1 MHRHGYAEDFDR
13 MIGMIEY
20 LLLAPIITGILC
32 ILTGTRK
39 QVEAVSILGSI
50 ATLILGL
57 ILVADVYR
65 YGIMVSWQNALFA
78 DAFSAFI
85 VLIVSI
91 VGFVAS
97 VYSVGYMG
105 HELEH
110 GVIDLK
116 RLRIYYVLFHIFMF
130 TMLLV
135 GVTNNLGLWIA
146 IEMTTLVSALLM
158 ILYSRKS
165 SVEAAWKYMIICTV
179 GITFALF
186 GTILTYYVA
195 VKVLGETGDA
205 LNWTS
210 LLAVADQF
218 DPTIMKLAF
227 IFILIGYGT
236 KAGLA
241 PMHTWLPD
249 AHSEAPTP
257 VSALLSGVLLNC
269 AMYGIIRFYTIAT
282 RSIGS
287 DFSSNMLIIFGLLSL
302 GISVPFILL
311 QEDYKRLLAYSSVEH
326 MGIVALGIGFG
337 GVFGTFGA
345 ILHMFNHAMTK
356 SLMFFGAGNV
366 LLKHGTKEID
376 KVSGIVKSM
385 PVTGTMFII
394 GGLAITGSPPF
405 SIFISEFTILAAG
418 FSQGRILPS
427 VLFLLFIIM
436 IFAGFFYNISRMAF
450 GTPKPG
456 IAVGDMSRWALGAMS
471 VLIVFVIVLGIY
483 IPPPFYEMLMKVV
496 EVVR

>member
-1 MHRHGYAEDFDR
+1 
-13 MIGMIEY
+13 MIEY
-20 LLLAPIITGILC
+20 LLLAPVITGILC
-32 ILTGTRK
+32 FFAKTRK
-39 QVEAVSILGSI
+39 QVEIISLTGSTI
-50 ATLILGL
+50 TLFLGL
-57 ILVADVYR
+57 ALVAEVYK
-65 YGIMVSWQNALFA
+65 YNIIITWQNALFA

-97 VYSVGYMG
+97 MYSVGYIG

-110 GVIDLK
+110 GAMDLK
-116 RLRIYYVLFHIFMF
+116 RLRIYYVLFHSFMF

-165 SVEAAWKYMIICTV
+165 CVEAAWKYMIICTV

-186 GTILTYYVA
+186 GTILTYYA
-195 VKVLGETGDA
+195 SVKILGETGDA

-218 DPTIMKLAF
+218 DPAIMKLAF

-269 AMYGIIRFYTIAT
+269 AMYGVIRFYTIAIKST
-282 RSIGS
+282 GMEFGS
-287 DFSSNMLIIFGLLSL
+287 NLLIVFGLLSI
-302 GISVPFILL
+302 GIAVPFILL
-311 QEDYKRLLAYSSVEH
+311 QDDYKRLLAYSSVEH
-326 MGIVALGIGFG
+326 MGIIALGIGFG
-337 GVFGTFGA
+337 GIFGVFGA
-345 ILHMFNHAMTK
+345 VLHMFNHAMTK
-356 SLMFFGAGNV
+356 SFMFFGAGNV
-366 LLKHGTKEID
+366 LLKHETKEID

-385 PVTGTMFII
+385 PVTGTMLII

-405 SIFISEFTILAAG
+405 SIFISEFTILTAG
-418 FSQGRILPS
+418 FSQGHIFSS
-427 VLFLLFIIM
+427 VLFLLFIIT
-436 IFAGFFYNISRMAF
+436 IFAGFFYHISRMAL
-450 GTPKPG
+450 GVPKPQIKTG
-456 IAVGDMSRWALGAMS
+456 EISRWMLGAMAI
-471 VLIVFVIVLGIY
+471 LIIFVFVLGVY
-483 IPPPFYEMLMKVV
+483 IPPYFYEMLMRVV
-496 EVVR
+496 NVVR

>member
-1 MHRHGYAEDFDR
+1 
-13 MIGMIEY
+13 MIEY
-20 LLLAPIITGILC
+20 LLIAPILTGILC
-32 ILTGTRK
+32 FFTRSK
-39 QVEAVSILGSI
+39 KEVEAVSLTGSI
-50 ATLILGL
+50 ATLIMGL
-57 ILVADVYR
+57 ILVKNVYR
-65 YGIMVSWQNALFA
+65 NGVIVSWTNALFA

-97 VYSVGYMG
+97 VYSIGYMG
-105 HELEH
+105 HEFKH
-110 GVIDLK
+110 GIMDLK
-116 RLRIYYVLFHIFMF
+116 KLKIYYVLFHIFMF

-158 ILYSRKS
+158 ILYTKKS
-165 SVEAAWKYMIICTV
+165 SIEAAWKYMIICTV

-186 GTILTYYVA
+186 GTILTYYAA
-195 VKVLGETGDA
+195 VKILGETGDA

-210 LLAVADQF
+210 LIAVAGQF

-282 RSIGS
+282 KSTGV
-287 DFSSNMLIIFGLLSL
+287 DFTSNLLIIFGLLSL
-302 GISVPFILL
+302 GVAVPFIIL
-311 QEDYKRLLAYSSVEH
+311 QEDYKRMLAYSSVEH
-326 MGIVALGIGFG
+326 MGIIALGIGFG
-337 GVFGTFGA
+337 GAFGIFGA

-366 LLKHGTKEID
+366 LLKYETKEIS

-385 PVTGTMFII
+385 PATGGMLLI

-405 SIFISEFTILAAG
+405 SIFLSEFTILSAG
-418 FSQGRILPS
+418 FLQGHIISS
-427 VLFLLFIIM
+427 VLFLLFMIM
-436 IFAGFFYNISRMAF
+436 IFAGFFNNLVTMTF

-456 IAVGDMSRWALGAMS
+456 IMPGEMSRWTLGAMAIL
-471 VLIVFVIVLGIY
+471 VVFVIVLGVY
-483 IPPPFYEMLMKVV
+483 IPPFFYEMIMKVV
-496 EVVR
+496 AVVR

>member
-1 MHRHGYAEDFDR
+1 
-13 MIGMIEY
+13 MIEY
-20 LLLAPIITGILC
+20 LLLAPVLTCILC
-32 ILTGTRK
+32 FFTRTRK
-39 QVEAVSILGSI
+39 QVETVSLTGSI

-57 ILVADVYR
+57 VLVAQVYKNN
-65 YGIMVSWQNALFA
+65 IIISWTNALFA
-78 DAFSAFI
+78 DMFSAFI

-97 VYSVGYMG
+97 LYSVGYMG

-110 GVIDLK
+110 GTIDFR
-116 RLRIYYVLFHIFMF
+116 RLRIYYGLFHVFMF

-158 ILYSRKS
+158 ILYSKKS
-165 SVEAAWKYMIICTV
+165 SIEAAWKYMIICTV

-186 GTILTYYVA
+186 GTILTYFAA
-195 VKVLGETGDA
+195 VKILGESGDA

-210 LLAVADQF
+210 LVAVADQF

-282 RSIGS
+282 KSTGAV
-287 DFSSNMLIIFGLLSL
+287 FTSNLLIIFGLLSL
-302 GISVPFILL
+302 GIAVPFILL

-326 MGIVALGIGFG
+326 MGIIAIGIGFG
-337 GVFGTFGA
+337 GVFGIFGA

-366 LLKHGTKEID
+366 LLKHDTKEIFN
-376 KVSGIVKSM
+376 VTGLVKSM
-385 PVTGTMFII
+385 PYTGAMFVI

-418 FSQGRILPS
+418 FSQGHIIAA

-436 IFAGFFYNISRMAF
+436 IFAGFFNNVSKMAF

-456 IAVGDMSRWALGAMS
+456 IEKGEVSRWTLGAMAI
-471 VLIVFVIVLGIY
+471 LIVFVVVLGVY
-483 IPPPFYEMLMKVV
+483 IPPSFYEMIMKVV
-496 EVVR
+496 QIVR

>member
-1 MHRHGYAEDFDR
+1 
-13 MIGMIEY
+13 MIEY
-20 LLLAPIITGILC
+20 LLLAPLLTGILC
-32 ILTGTRK
+32 FFTRTRK
-39 QVEAVSILGSI
+39 QVETISISGSI
-50 ATLILGL
+50 ITLFLGL
-57 ILVADVYR
+57 VLVVDVYLHDV
-65 YGIMVSWQNALFA
+65 IITWQNALFA

-97 VYSVGYMG
+97 LYSLGYMG
-105 HELEH
+105 HEMEH
-110 GVIDLK
+110 DIIDVKKL
-116 RLRIYYVLFHIFMF
+116 RLYYSLFHVFMF

-165 SVEAAWKYMIICTV
+165 SIEAAWKYMIICTV

-186 GTILTYYVA
+186 GTILTYFAA
-195 VKVLGETGDA
+195 VNILGETGDA

-210 LLAVADQF
+210 LIAVADRF

-269 AMYGIIRFYTIAT
+269 AMYGIIRFHTIAS
-282 RSIGS
+282 RSTGEA
-287 DFSSNMLIIFGLLSL
+287 FTSNLLIIFGLLSL
-302 GISVPFILL
+302 GISVPFIIL

-326 MGIVALGIGFG
+326 MGIIALGIGFG
-337 GVFGTFGA
+337 GVFGIFGA

-356 SLMFFGAGNV
+356 SLMFFGAGNIF
-366 LLKHGTKEID
+366 LKHDTKEIFH
-376 KVSGIVKSM
+376 VSGVLKTM
-385 PVTGTMFII
+385 PVTGAMFVI
-394 GGLAITGSPPF
+394 GALAITGSPPF
-405 SIFISEFTILAAG
+405 SIFISEFSILAAG
-418 FSQGRILPS
+418 FSQGHIVAT
-427 VLFLLFIIM
+427 VLFLLFIMM
-436 IFAGFFYNISRMAF
+436 IFAGFFNNVSKMAF

-456 IAVGDMSRWALGAMS
+456 IEKGEISTWTLFAMGI
-471 VLIVFVIVLGIY
+471 LMVFMVVLGVY
-483 IPPPFYEMLMKVV
+483 IPAPFYEMINRVV
-496 EVVR
+496 EIVR

>member
-1 MHRHGYAEDFDR
+1 
-13 MIGMIEY
+13 MI
-20 LLLAPIITGILC
+20 
-32 ILTGTRK
+32 
-39 QVEAVSILGSI
+39 SISGSI
-50 ATLILGL
+50 VTLVLGL
-57 ILVADVYR
+57 VLVNEVFKYD
-65 YGIMVSWQNALFA
+65 IIVSWENALFA

-97 VYSVGYMG
+97 LYSIGYMG
-105 HELEH
+105 HEFKH
-110 GVIDLK
+110 GIMDLK
-116 RLRIYYVLFHIFMF
+116 RLRMYYVLFHIFMF

-158 ILYSRKS
+158 ILYSKKS

-186 GTILTYYVA
+186 GTILTYYGA
-195 VKVLGETGDA
+195 VKILEETGDA

-210 LLAVADQF
+210 LIAVADRF

-269 AMYGIIRFYTIAT
+269 AMYGIIRFYTITTKSTGAAFT
-282 RSIGS
+282 
-287 DFSSNMLIIFGLLSL
+287 SNLLIMFGLLSL
-302 GISVPFILL
+302 GIAVPFIIL

-326 MGIVALGIGFG
+326 MGIIAIGIGFG
-337 GVFGTFGA
+337 GIFGVFGA

-366 LLKHGTKEID
+366 LLKHETKEID

-385 PVTGTMFII
+385 PATGAMFII

-405 SIFISEFTILAAG
+405 SIFISEFTILSAG
-418 FSQGRILPS
+418 FLQGHIIAS

-436 IFAGFFYNISRMAF
+436 IFAGFFYNISKMAF
-450 GTPKPG
+450 GTPKHG
-456 IAVGDMSRWALGAMS
+456 ITDGEVSRWTLGAMAI
-471 VLIVFVIVLGIY
+471 LMVFVVVLGVY
-483 IPPPFYEMLMKVV
+483 IPPYFYEMIMKVV

>member
-1 MHRHGYAEDFDR
+1 
-13 MIGMIEY
+13 MIYMIEY
-20 LLLAPIITGILC
+20 LLLVPVLTAILC
-32 ILTGTRK
+32 FFTKTRK
-39 QVEAVSILGSI
+39 QVETISISGSV

-57 ILVADVYR
+57 MLVNEVFKHDTV
-65 YGIMVSWQNALFA
+65 ISWENALFA

-97 VYSVGYMG
+97 VYSIGYMG
-105 HELEH
+105 HEFNH
-110 GVIDLK
+110 GILDLRK
-116 RLRIYYVLFHIFMF
+116 LRFYYVLFHMFMF

-186 GTILTYYVA
+186 GTILTYYGA
-195 VKVLGETGDA
+195 VKILGESGDA

-210 LLAVADQF
+210 LIAVADRF

-269 AMYGIIRFYTIAT
+269 AMYGIIRFYTITTKSTGIAFT
-282 RSIGS
+282 
-287 DFSSNMLIIFGLLSL
+287 SNLLIIFGLLSL
-302 GISVPFILL
+302 GIAVPFIIL

-326 MGIVALGIGFG
+326 MGIIAIGIGFG
-337 GVFGTFGA
+337 GVFGVFGA

-356 SLMFFGAGNV
+356 SLMFFGAGNI
-366 LLKHGTKEID
+366 LLKHDTKEID
-376 KVSGIVKSM
+376 KISGIVKSM
-385 PVTGTMFII
+385 PVTGKMFFI

-405 SIFISEFTILAAG
+405 SIFLSEFTILTAG
-418 FSQGRILPS
+418 FMQGRYVSS

-436 IFAGFFYNISRMAF
+436 IFAGFFNNISRMIF
-450 GTPKPG
+450 GVPKPG
-456 IAVGDMSRWALGAMS
+456 ITKGEVSSWTLAAMAVL
-471 VLIVFVIVLGIY
+471 LVFVFVLGFY
-483 IPPPFYEMLMKVV
+483 IPPGFSEMIMKVV
-496 EVVR
+496 NVVG

>member
-1 MHRHGYAEDFDR
+1 
-13 MIGMIEY
+13 MIEY
-20 LLLAPIITGILC
+20 LLLAPILTSILC
-32 ILTGTRK
+32 FFTKTRK
-39 QVEAVSILGSI
+39 QVEAVSISGSI

-57 ILVADVYR
+57 ILVNEVFK
-65 YGIMVSWQNALFA
+65 YGVIVSWQNALFA
-78 DAFSAFI
+78 DAFSAYI

-97 VYSVGYMG
+97 VYSIGYMG
-105 HELEH
+105 HEFNH
-110 GVIDLK
+110 GIMDLR
-116 RLRIYYVLFHIFMF
+116 RLRMYYVLYHAFMF

-146 IEMTTLVSALLM
+146 IEMTTLASALLM

-186 GTILTYYVA
+186 GTILTYYGA
-195 VKVLGETGDA
+195 VKILGENGDA

-210 LLAVADQF
+210 LVAVADQF

-282 RSIGS
+282 KSTGTG
-287 DFSSNMLIIFGLLSL
+287 FTNNLLIIFGLLSL
-302 GISVPFILL
+302 GIAVPFIIL

-326 MGIVALGIGFG
+326 MGIIALGIGFG
-337 GVFGTFGA
+337 GVFGVFGA

-366 LLKHGTKEID
+366 LLKHETKEID
-376 KVSGIVKSM
+376 GVSGLVKSM
-385 PVTGTMFII
+385 PATGTMLII

-418 FSQGRILPS
+418 FLQGHFIPS

-436 IFAGFFYNISRMAF
+436 IFAGFFNNISKMAF
-450 GTPKPG
+450 GIPKPG
-456 IAVGDMSRWALGAMS
+456 ITRGEVSRWTLGAMVILLLF
-471 VLIVFVIVLGIY
+471 VLVLGVY
-483 IPPPFYEMLMKVV
+483 IPPFFYEMIMKVV
-496 EVVR
+496 QVVR

>member
-1 MHRHGYAEDFDR
+1 
-13 MIGMIEY
+13 MIEY
-20 LLLAPIITGILC
+20 LLLAPVLTCILC
-32 ILTGTRK
+32 FFTKTRK
-39 QVEAVSILGSI
+39 QVETVSLTGSV
-50 ATLILGL
+50 ATLLLGL
-57 ILVADVYR
+57 ILVAQVYKNN
-65 YGIMVSWQNALFA
+65 IIISWTDALFA
-78 DAFSAFI
+78 DTFSAFI

-97 VYSVGYMG
+97 LYSVGYMG

-110 GVIDLK
+110 GTMDFR
-116 RLRIYYVLFHIFMF
+116 RLRIYYGLFHIFMF

-158 ILYSRKS
+158 ILYSKKS
-165 SVEAAWKYMIICTV
+165 SIEAAWKYMIICTV

-186 GTILTYYVA
+186 GTILTYFAA
-195 VKVLGETGDA
+195 VNILGESGDA

-210 LLAVADQF
+210 LVAVADQF

-282 RSIGS
+282 KSTGEV
-287 DFSSNMLIIFGLLSL
+287 FTSNLLIIFGLLSL
-302 GISVPFILL
+302 GVAVPFILL

-326 MGIVALGIGFG
+326 MGIIAVGIGFG
-337 GVFGTFGA
+337 GIYGIFGA

-366 LLKHGTKEID
+366 LLKHDTKEIFN
-376 KVSGIVKSM
+376 VSGLVKSM
-385 PVTGTMFII
+385 PYTGAMFVI

-418 FSQGRILPS
+418 FSQGHIIAA

-436 IFAGFFYNISRMAF
+436 IFAGFFNNVSKMAF
-450 GTPKPG
+450 GMPKPG
-456 IAVGDMSRWALGAMS
+456 IEKGEVSRWTLGAMAI
-471 VLIVFVIVLGIY
+471 LIVFVVVLGVY
-483 IPPPFYEMLMKVV
+483 IPPSFYEMIMKVV
-496 EVVR
+496 EIVR

>member
-1 MHRHGYAEDFDR
+1 
-13 MIGMIEY
+13 MIQY
-20 LLLAPIITGILC
+20 LLLAPILTGISC
-32 ILTGTRK
+32 FFTKTRK
-39 QVEAVSILGSI
+39 QAEIVSLTGSI
-50 ATLILGL
+50 ATLLLGL
-57 ILVADVYR
+57 ILVMQVYR
-65 YGIMVSWQNALFA
+65 HDIVISWTNALFA
-78 DAFSAFI
+78 DAFSAFM

-97 VYSVGYMG
+97 LYSIGYMG
-105 HELEH
+105 HELRH
-110 GVIDLK
+110 GTMDLR
-116 RLRIYYVLFHIFMF
+116 RLRMYYGLFHVFMF

-158 ILYSRKS
+158 ILYSKKS

-186 GTILTYYVA
+186 GTILTYFTA
-195 VKVLGETGDA
+195 VKILGETGDA

-210 LLAVADQF
+210 LVAVANQF

-269 AMYGIIRFYTIAT
+269 AMYGIIRFHTITTKSTGAAFT
-282 RSIGS
+282 
-287 DFSSNMLIIFGLLSL
+287 SNLLIVFGLLSL
-302 GISVPFILL
+302 GIAVPFILL

-326 MGIVALGIGFG
+326 MGIIAIGIGFG
-337 GVFGTFGA
+337 GIFGIFGA
-345 ILHMFNHAMTK
+345 VLHMFNHAMTK
-356 SLMFFGAGNV
+356 SLMFFGAGNI
-366 LLKHGTKEID
+366 LQKHGTKEIFD
-376 KVSGIVKSM
+376 VSGLVKSM
-385 PVTGTMFII
+385 PYTGAMFII

-418 FSQGRILPS
+418 FSQGYVAAA
-427 VLFLLFIIM
+427 VLFLVFIIM
-436 IFAGFFYNISRMAF
+436 IFAGFFNNVGKMSF

-456 IAVGDMSRWALGAMS
+456 IENGETSRWTLGAMAI
-471 VLIVFVIVLGIY
+471 LIAFVIVLGVY
-483 IPPPFYEMLMKVV
+483 IPPSFYAMIMKVV
-496 EVVR
+496 EIVR

>member
-1 MHRHGYAEDFDR
+1 
-13 MIGMIEY
+13 MIEY
-20 LLLAPIITGILC
+20 LLLAPLLTSILC
-32 ILTGTRK
+32 FFTKTRK
-39 QVEAVSILGSI
+39 QVEIISLLGSMI
-50 ATLILGL
+50 TLLLGL
-57 ILVADVYR
+57 ALVIEVYR
-65 YGIMVSWQNALFA
+65 HEVIVTWQNALFA
-78 DAFSAFI
+78 DAFSSFI

-97 VYSVGYMG
+97 VYSIGYMG

-110 GVIDLK
+110 DVIDVKKL
-116 RLRIYYVLFHIFMF
+116 RLYYSLFHIFMF

-186 GTILTYYVA
+186 GTILTYYAA
-195 VKVLGETGDA
+195 VNILGENGDA

-210 LLAVADQF
+210 LIAVADQF

-269 AMYGIIRFYTIAT
+269 AMYGIIRFHTIAAKST
-282 RSIGS
+282 GEA
-287 DFSSNMLIIFGLLSL
+287 FTSNLLIIFGLLSL
-302 GISVPFILL
+302 GIVVPFILL

-326 MGIVALGIGFG
+326 MGIIALGIGFG
-337 GVFGTFGA
+337 GVFGIFGA
-345 ILHMFNHAMTK
+345 LLHMFNHAMTK
-356 SLMFFGAGNV
+356 SLMFFGAGNI
-366 LLKHGTKEID
+366 LLKHETKEIFH
-376 KVSGIVKSM
+376 VSGVVKTM
-385 PVTGTMFII
+385 PATGAMFVI
-394 GGLAITGSPPF
+394 GALAITGSPPF
-405 SIFISEFTILAAG
+405 SIFISEFTILASG
-418 FSQGRILPS
+418 FSQGHIIAS
-427 VLFLLFIIM
+427 ILFLIFIIM
-436 IFAGFFYNISRMAF
+436 IFAGFFNNVSRMAF
-450 GTPKPG
+450 GTPRTNIKK
-456 IAVGDMSRWALGAMS
+456 GDMGAWTLCAMGI
-471 VLIVFVIVLGIY
+471 LIVFVIVLGVY
-483 IPPPFYEMLMKVV
+483 IPPPFYEMIMRVV
-496 EVVR
+496 EIVR

>member
-1 MHRHGYAEDFDR
+1 
-13 MIGMIEY
+13 MIEY
-20 LLLAPIITGILC
+20 LLLAPLLTSILC
-32 ILTGTRK
+32 FFTRTRK
-39 QVEAVSILGSI
+39 QVETISILGSI
-50 ATLILGL
+50 ITLFLGL
-57 ILVADVYR
+57 VLVVEVYR
-65 YGIMVSWQNALFA
+65 HDVIVTWQNALFA

-97 VYSVGYMG
+97 LYSVGYMG

-110 GVIDLK
+110 EIIDLK
-116 RLRIYYVLFHIFMF
+116 KLRMYYSLFHIFMF

-186 GTILTYYVA
+186 GTILTYYAA
-195 VKVLGETGDA
+195 VNILGETGDA

-210 LLAVADQF
+210 LIAVADQF

-269 AMYGIIRFYTIAT
+269 AMYGIIRFQTIAAKST
-282 RSIGS
+282 GEA
-287 DFSSNMLIIFGLLSL
+287 FTSNLLIIFGLLSL
-302 GISVPFILL
+302 GIAVPFILL

-326 MGIVALGIGFG
+326 MGIIALGIGFG
-337 GVFGTFGA
+337 GTFGIFGA

-356 SLMFFGAGNV
+356 SLMFFGAGNI
-366 LLKHGTKEID
+366 LLKHNTKEIFN
-376 KVSGIVKSM
+376 VSGVVKTM
-385 PVTGTMFII
+385 PVTGAMFVI
-394 GGLAITGSPPF
+394 GTLAITGSPPF
-405 SIFISEFTILAAG
+405 SIFISEFTILASG
-418 FSQGRILPS
+418 FSQGHIVAA

-436 IFAGFFYNISRMAF
+436 IFAGFFNNVSRMAF

-456 IAVGDMSRWALGAMS
+456 VEKGDMGRWTLFAMGI
-471 VLIVFVIVLGIY
+471 LMIFVIVLGVY
-483 IPPPFYEMLMKVV
+483 IPPPFYDMIMRVV
-496 EVVR
+496 EIVR

>member
-1 MHRHGYAEDFDR
+1 
-13 MIGMIEY
+13 MIEY
-20 LLLAPIITGILC
+20 LLLAPLLTSILC
-32 ILTGTRK
+32 FFTRTRK
-39 QVEAVSILGSI
+39 QVETISISGSI
-50 ATLILGL
+50 ITLLLGL
-57 ILVADVYR
+57 ALVYDVYR
-65 YGIMVSWQNALFA
+65 YNVIVTWQNALFA

-97 VYSVGYMG
+97 LYSLGYMG

-110 GVIDLK
+110 DIIDVK
-116 RLRIYYVLFHIFMF
+116 KLRFYYSLFHVFMF

-186 GTILTYYVA
+186 GTILTYFAA
-195 VKVLGETGDA
+195 VNILGETGDA
-205 LNWTS
+205 LNWTA
-210 LLAVADQF
+210 LIAVADQF

-282 RSIGS
+282 KSTGEA
-287 DFSSNMLIIFGLLSL
+287 FTSNLLIIFGLLSL
-302 GISVPFILL
+302 GIAVPFILL

-326 MGIVALGIGFG
+326 MGIIALGIGFG
-337 GVFGTFGA
+337 GVYGIFGA

-356 SLMFFGAGNV
+356 SLMFFGAGNI
-366 LLKHGTKEID
+366 LLKHETKEIFN
-376 KVSGIVKSM
+376 VSGVVKSM
-385 PVTGTMFII
+385 PATGAMFVV
-394 GGLAITGSPPF
+394 GALAITGSPPF
-405 SIFISEFTILAAG
+405 SIFISEFTILASG
-418 FSQGRILPS
+418 FSQGHIVAS

-436 IFAGFFYNISRMAF
+436 IFAGFFNNVSRMAF

-456 IAVGDMSRWALGAMS
+456 VEKGDMGRWTLVAMGI
-471 VLIVFVIVLGIY
+471 LMVFIIVLGVY
-483 IPPPFYEMLMKVV
+483 IPPPFYEMIMRVV
-496 EVVR
+496 EIVR

>member
-1 MHRHGYAEDFDR
+1 
-13 MIGMIEY
+13 MIEY
-20 LLLAPIITGILC
+20 LLLAPILISILC
-32 ILTGTRK
+32 FFTKTRK
-39 QVEAVSILGSI
+39 QVETVSITGSVI
-50 ATLILGL
+50 TLILGL
-57 ILVADVYR
+57 VLVSEVYK
-65 YGIMVSWQNALFA
+65 YDIIITWQNALFA

-91 VGFVAS
+91 VGFVS
-97 VYSVGYMG
+97 SLYSIGYMG
-105 HELEH
+105 HEFDH
-110 GVIDLK
+110 GIIDDKKL
-116 RLRIYYVLFHIFMF
+116 RLYYSLFHVFMF

-165 SVEAAWKYMIICTV
+165 SVEAAWKYVIISTV

-186 GTILTYYVA
+186 GTILTYYAA
-195 VKVLGETGDA
+195 VNILGETGDA

-210 LLAVADQF
+210 LISVANQF

-249 AHSEAPTP
+249 AYSESPTP
-257 VSALLSGVLLNC
+257 VGALLSGTLVNC
-269 AMYGIIRFYTIAT
+269 AMYGIIRFYSIAT
-282 RSIGS
+282 KSTGPE
-287 DFSSNMLIIFGLLSL
+287 FTSNLMIIFGLLSL
-302 GISVPFILL
+302 GIAVPFIIL

-326 MGIVALGIGFG
+326 MGIIAIGIGFG
-337 GVFGTFGA
+337 GVFGIFGA

-356 SLMFFGAGNV
+356 SLMFFGAGNI
-366 LLKHGTKEID
+366 LLKYDTKEIFN
-376 KVSGIVKSM
+376 VSGIVKTM
-385 PVTGTMFII
+385 PVTGAMFVV
-394 GGLAITGSPPF
+394 GTLALTGSPPF

-418 FSQGRILPS
+418 FSQGHIVAT

-436 IFAGFFYNISRMAF
+436 IFAGFFNNVSKMAF
-450 GTPKPG
+450 GMPKPG
-456 IAVGDMSRWALGAMS
+456 IEKGEVSRWTLFAMGI
-471 VLIVFVIVLGIY
+471 LIVFVIVLGVY
-483 IPPPFYEMLMKVV
+483 IPAPFYEMIMRVV
-496 EVVR
+496 EIVG

>member
-1 MHRHGYAEDFDR
+1 MTA
-13 MIGMIEY
+13 MIEY
-20 LLLAPIITGILC
+20 LLLAPVLTGIVC
-32 ILTGTRK
+32 FFSKTRK
-39 QVEAVSILGSI
+39 QVETASLVGST
-50 ATLILGL
+50 ATLLLGL
-57 ILVADVYR
+57 FLVWQVYK
-65 YGIMVSWQNALFA
+65 YDIIITWQNALFA

-97 VYSVGYMG
+97 LYSIGYMG
-105 HELEH
+105 HELDH
-110 GVIDLK
+110 GAMDLK
-116 RLRIYYVLFHIFMF
+116 RLRLYYVLFHGFMF

-158 ILYSRKS
+158 ILYSKKS

-186 GTILTYYVA
+186 GTILTYYGA
-195 VKVLGETGDA
+195 VNILGETGDA

-210 LLAVADQF
+210 LIAVADQF

-282 RSIGS
+282 KSTGVA
-287 DFSSNMLIIFGLLSL
+287 FTSNLLIIFGLLSI
-302 GISVPFILL
+302 GIAVPFILL
-311 QEDYKRLLAYSSVEH
+311 QEDYKRMLAYSSVEH
-326 MGIVALGIGFG
+326 MGIIALGIGFG
-337 GVFGTFGA
+337 GVFGVFGA

-366 LLKHGTKEID
+366 LLKHETKEIFN
-376 KVSGIVKSM
+376 VSGLVKSM
-385 PVTGTMFII
+385 PVTGAMFVI
-394 GGLAITGSPPF
+394 GTLAITGSPPF

-418 FSQGRILPS
+418 FSQGHYVAT

-436 IFAGFFYNISRMAF
+436 IFAGFFNNVSKMAF
-450 GTPKPG
+450 GTPKQG
-456 IAVGDMSRWALGAMS
+456 IEKGDVGRLMLVAMGI
-471 VLIVFVIVLGIY
+471 LLVFVFVLGVY
-483 IPPPFYEMLMKVV
+483 IPPFFYEMIMKVV
-496 EVVR
+496 EIVR

>member
-1 MHRHGYAEDFDR
+1 
-13 MIGMIEY
+13 MIEY
-20 LLLAPIITGILC
+20 LLLAPLLTSILCFFSRTKKHVETISISGSIITL
-32 ILTGTRK
+32 L
-39 QVEAVSILGSI
+39 
-50 ATLILGL
+50 LGL
-57 ILVADVYR
+57 ALVVDVYKHEV
-65 YGIMVSWQNALFA
+65 IVTWQNALFA
-78 DAFSAFI
+78 DAFSAYI

-97 VYSVGYMG
+97 LYSVGYMG
-105 HELEH
+105 HEHKH
-110 GVIDLK
+110 GVIDDKKL
-116 RLRIYYVLFHIFMF
+116 RLYYSLFHVFMF

-165 SVEAAWKYMIICTV
+165 SIEAAWKYMIICTV

-186 GTILTYYVA
+186 GTILTYFAA
-195 VKVLGETGDA
+195 VNILGETGDA

-210 LLAVADQF
+210 LIAVADQF

-282 RSIGS
+282 KSTGEA
-287 DFSSNMLIIFGLLSL
+287 FTSNLLIIFGLLSL
-302 GISVPFILL
+302 GIAVPFILL

-326 MGIVALGIGFG
+326 MGIIALGIGFG
-337 GVFGTFGA
+337 GVYGIFGA

-356 SLMFFGAGNV
+356 SLMFFGAGNI
-366 LLKHGTKEID
+366 LLKHETKEIFN
-376 KVSGIVKSM
+376 VSGVVKSM
-385 PVTGTMFII
+385 PATGAMFVV
-394 GGLAITGSPPF
+394 GALAITGSPPF
-405 SIFISEFTILAAG
+405 SIFISEFTILASG
-418 FSQGRILPS
+418 FSQGHIVAA

-436 IFAGFFYNISRMAF
+436 IFAGFFNNVSRMAF
-450 GTPKPG
+450 GNPKPG
-456 IAVGDMSRWALGAMS
+456 IEKGDMGRWTLVAMGI
-471 VLIVFVIVLGIY
+471 LMVFIIVLGVY
-483 IPPPFYEMLMKVV
+483 IPPPFYEMIMRVV
-496 EVVR
+496 EIVR

>member
-1 MHRHGYAEDFDR
+1 
-13 MIGMIEY
+13 MIEY
-20 LLLAPIITGILC
+20 LLFAPILTGILC
-32 ILTGTRK
+32 FFTRSKK
-39 QVEAVSILGSI
+39 QVETVSLIGSTV
-50 ATLILGL
+50 TLILGL
-57 ILVADVYR
+57 ILVKNVYQN
-65 YGIMVSWQNALFA
+65 GTIISWTNALFA

-97 VYSVGYMG
+97 VYSIGYMG
-105 HELEH
+105 HEFKH
-110 GVIDLK
+110 GIMDLK
-116 RLRIYYVLFHIFMF
+116 KLKLYYILFHSFMF

-158 ILYSRKS
+158 ILHTKKS
-165 SVEAAWKYMIICTV
+165 SVEA
-179 GITFALF
+179 ALF
-186 GTILTYYVA
+186 GTILTYYGA
-195 VKVLGETGDA
+195 VKILGESGDA

-210 LLAVADQF
+210 LISVADQF

-282 RSIGS
+282 KATGPA
-287 DFSSNMLIIFGLLSL
+287 FTSNLLIIFGLLSI
-302 GISVPFILL
+302 GIAVPFIIL
-311 QEDYKRLLAYSSVEH
+311 QEDYKRMLAYSSVEH
-326 MGIVALGIGFG
+326 MGIIALGIGFG
-337 GVFGTFGA
+337 GFLGIFGA

-366 LLKHGTKEID
+366 LLKHETKEID
-376 KVSGIVKSM
+376 KVSGIIKSM
-385 PVTGTMFII
+385 PATGTMLLI

-405 SIFISEFTILAAG
+405 GIFISEFTILSAG
-418 FSQGRILPS
+418 FFQGNIISS

-436 IFAGFFYNISRMAF
+436 IFAGFFYNLSKMIF

-456 IAVGDMSRWALGAMS
+456 IVTGEVSRWTLGAMAI
-471 VLIVFVIVLGIY
+471 VAVFVIVLGVY
-483 IPPPFYEMLMKVV
+483 IPPFFYDMIMKVV
-496 EVVR
+496 AVIR

>member
-1 MHRHGYAEDFDR
+1 MSA
-13 MIGMIEY
+13 MIEY
-20 LLLAPIITGILC
+20 LLLAPIITCVLC
-32 ILTGTRK
+32 YFTKTRK
-39 QVEAVSILGSI
+39 QVEAVSLSGSA

-57 ILVADVYR
+57 TLVSEVFKYDIV
-65 YGIMVSWQNALFA
+65 VSWTNALFA

-97 VYSVGYMG
+97 VYSIGYMG
-105 HELEH
+105 HEFNH
-110 GVIDLK
+110 GTLDLRK
-116 RLRIYYVLFHIFMF
+116 LRLYYVLFHIFMF

-165 SVEAAWKYMIICTV
+165 SIEAAWKYMIICTV

-186 GTILTYYVA
+186 GTILTYYGA
-195 VKVLGETGDA
+195 VKILGESGDA

-210 LLAVADQF
+210 LIAVADRF
-218 DPTIMKLAF
+218 DPAIMKLAF

-269 AMYGIIRFYTIAT
+269 AMYGIIRFYTITTKSTGAAYT
-282 RSIGS
+282 
-287 DFSSNMLIIFGLLSL
+287 SNLLIIFGLLSI
-302 GISVPFILL
+302 GIAVPFIIL

-337 GVFGTFGA
+337 GVYGIFGA

-366 LLKHGTKEID
+366 LLKYETKEID

-385 PVTGTMFII
+385 PITGPMLII

-418 FSQGRILPS
+418 FLQGRYVSS
-427 VLFLLFIIM
+427 VLFLLFLIM
-436 IFAGFFYNISRMAF
+436 IFAGFFNNISKMVF
-450 GTPKPG
+450 GTLKSG
-456 IAVGDMSRWALGAMS
+456 ITKGEVSRWTLAAMS
-471 VLIVFVIVLGIY
+471 ILIVFVIVLGVY
-483 IPPPFYEMLMKVV
+483 IPPFFYDMIMKVV
-496 EVVR
+496 DVVR

>member
-1 MHRHGYAEDFDR
+1 
-13 MIGMIEY
+13 MIEY
-20 LLLAPIITGILC
+20 LLLAPVLISILC
-32 ILTGTRK
+32 FFTKTRK
-39 QVEAVSILGSI
+39 QVESVSLAGSVV
-50 ATLILGL
+50 TLLLGL
-57 ILVADVYR
+57 LLVVEVYK
-65 YGIMVSWQNALFA
+65 YEIIVTWQNALFA
-78 DAFSAFI
+78 DSFSAFI

-97 VYSVGYMG
+97 LYSIGYMG
-105 HELEH
+105 HEYDH
-110 GVIDLK
+110 GVIEVKKL
-116 RLRIYYVLFHIFMF
+116 RLYYSLFHIFMF

-186 GTILTYYVA
+186 GTILTYYAA
-195 VKVLGETGDA
+195 VDILGETGDA

-210 LLAVADQF
+210 LIAVADQF

-249 AHSEAPTP
+249 AYSESPTP
-257 VSALLSGVLLNC
+257 VGALLSGTLVNC
-269 AMYGIIRFYTIAT
+269 AMYGIIRFYSIASKST
-282 RSIGS
+282 GA
-287 DFSSNMLIIFGLLSL
+287 DFTGNLMIIFGLLSL
-302 GISVPFILL
+302 GIAVPFIII

-326 MGIVALGIGFG
+326 MGIIALGIGFG
-337 GVFGTFGA
+337 GVFGIFGA

-356 SLMFFGAGNV
+356 SLMFFGAGNI
-366 LLKHGTKEID
+366 LLKHDTKEIFN
-376 KVSGIVKSM
+376 VTGVVKTM
-385 PVTGTMFII
+385 PVTGAMFVV
-394 GGLAITGSPPF
+394 GTLALTGSPPF

-418 FSQGRILPS
+418 FSQGHIVAT

-436 IFAGFFYNISRMAF
+436 IFAGFFNNVSKMAF
-450 GTPKPG
+450 GMPKPG
-456 IAVGDMSRWALGAMS
+456 IEKGEVSRWTLFAMGI
-471 VLIVFVIVLGIY
+471 LMVFVIVLGVY
-483 IPPPFYEMLMKVV
+483 IPEPFYVMIMRVV
-496 EVVR
+496 EIVR

>member
-1 MHRHGYAEDFDR
+1 MSD
-13 MIGMIEY
+13 MIEY
-20 LLLAPIITGILC
+20 LLIAPVLTSILC
-32 ILTGTRK
+32 FFTRTRR
-39 QVEAVSILGSI
+39 QVETLSLIGSV
-50 ATLILGL
+50 ATLLLGL
-57 ILVADVYR
+57 TLVADVYE
-65 YGIMVSWQNALFA
+65 YDVIITWQNALFA

-97 VYSVGYMG
+97 LYSVGYMG
-105 HELEH
+105 HELKHEI
-110 GVIDLK
+110 IDIK
-116 RLRIYYVLFHIFMF
+116 KLRIYYVLFHLFMF

-186 GTILTYYVA
+186 GTILTYYGA
-195 VKVLGETGDA
+195 VKILGETGDA

-210 LLAVADQF
+210 LIAVADQF

-282 RSIGS
+282 KSIGTE
-287 DFSSNMLIIFGLLSL
+287 FTSNLLIIFGLLSL
-302 GISVPFILL
+302 GIAVPFIIL

-337 GVFGTFGA
+337 GVFGVFGA

-356 SLMFFGAGNV
+356 SLMFFSAGNI
-366 LLKHGTKEID
+366 LLKHETKEID
-376 KVSGIVKSM
+376 KVSGLVKSM
-385 PVTGTMFII
+385 PATGTMFII

-418 FSQGRILPS
+418 FSRGHIVPS

-436 IFAGFFYNISRMAF
+436 IFAGFFYHVSRMAF
-450 GTPKPG
+450 GTPGPG
-456 IAVGDMSRWALGAMS
+456 IKTGEVSRWTLGAMAI
-471 VLIVFVIVLGIY
+471 LLVFVFVLGFY
-483 IPPPFYEMLMKVV
+483 IPAQFYEMIMKVV
-496 EVVR
+496 EIVR